1 MIRVVLYTEMIV
13 RWSIGEQSVRWSTC
27 TEVKSRAGEV
37 VHCGQGK
44 RPSSIR
50 DKALVLASVWC
61 WSGGVD
67 AEREEI
73 SAHAAAGPLERE
85 AGAVAALFAVVVR
98 RPIPLVAG

>member
-1 MIRVVLYTEMIV
+1 MIRVVLYTEMVV
-13 RWSIGEQSVRWSTC
+13 RWSTIGEQSVRWSTC

-50 DKALVLASVWC
+50 DKA
-61 WSGGVD
+61 SGGVD
-67 AEREEI
+67 AESEEF
-73 SAHAAAGPLERE
+73 SAHAAAGPRERE
-85 AGAVAALFAVVVR
+85 AGAVAALFAVAVL